1 MNLKEEG
8 WKMNEKKDENKKS
21 SADNT
26 TKQEETLAYD
36 DFFGPMIRHAEV
48 EKHQRLVAYDV
59 IKDTLNK
66 LHDKLY
72 SADDTLKKRFIDNP
86 DKKELLYKD
95 LLMILS
101 SLSELEAQIVVA
113 KDTIVQEL
121 ILQNF
126 FK

>member
-1 MNLKEEG
+1 
-8 WKMNEKKDENKKS
+8 MNEEKDENKKS

-36 DFFGPMIRHAEV
+36 DFFGPMIRHVEAE
-48 EKHQRLVAYDV
+48 KRQRHVAYSV
-59 IKDTLNK
+59 VKDTLNK

>member
-1 MNLKEEG
+1 MTI
-8 WKMNEKKDENKKS
+8 EKSESYDE
-21 SADNT
+21 
-26 TKQEETLAYD
+26 
-36 DFFGPMIRHAEV
+36 
-48 EKHQRLVAYDV
+48 

-95 LLMILS
+95 LLVILS
-101 SLSELEAQIVVA
+101 SLSKLEAQIVVA
-113 KDTIVQEL
+113 KDIVIQEL
-121 ILQNF
+121 IRQNF

>member
-8 WKMNEKKDENKKS
+8 WKMNEEKNESKKP
-21 SADNT
+21 SADEA
-26 TKQEETLAYD
+26 TKQEEALTYD
-36 DFFGPMIRHAEV
+36 DFFGPMIRRAEA
-48 EKHQRLVAYDV
+48 EKRQRLVAYGV
-59 IKDTLNK
+59 VKDTLNK